1 MEGRV
6 GLVGWRMHSS
16 RQFTHKVGH
25 LSTIDRAQGRES
37 LRTKTDV
44 LTTEPYRHSLLPQW
58 LHCVL
63 GALNS
68 FSAIPWRIF
77 NTNITANKLLN
88 LVTIFILNTGDTE
101 ICQNCQNVS
110 VKLPCNIKRN
120 TQHVQATERR
130 LVTEHTVAV
139 NIYKSTFSGCI
150 FFTSQECRFFTKTH
164 SKIKWNCS
172 ETPKRFSSIF
182 LRPRKHG
189 IFKELTKKKPH
200 CTGTSGTMINHGHT
214 KRSMGD
220 VGGGSSNPH
229 CTKVFFSICT
239 TVHA

>member
-88 LVTIFILNTGDTE
+88 LVSIFILNTGDTE
-101 ICQNCQNVS
+101 IGQNCQNVS

-150 FFTSQECRFFTKTH
+150 FFTSQECRF
-164 SKIKWNCS
+164 
-172 ETPKRFSSIF
+172 
-182 LRPRKHG
+182 LPRRIQKS
-189 IFKELTKKKPH
+189 
-200 CTGTSGTMINHGHT
+200 SGTAPKLQSGFQAFFFDPESTAFSKNWR
-214 KRSMGD
+214 KRSRTAL
-220 VGGGSSNPH
+220 VP
-229 CTKVFFSICT
+229 
-239 TVHA
+239 AEWW